1 MGIYRNCNFFYGRHI
16 FFYISINSDWQVLN
30 FKRRI
35 FINGKLIKIT
45 ATDKKVE
52 ITY

>member
-1 MGIYRNCNFFYGRHI
+1 MSYLFLYLNCFGLY
-16 FFYISINSDWQVLN
+16 

-45 ATDKKVE
+45 ATDKRVE